1 MWVAVQV
8 LAPHSVHDATRVSVE
23 PVTVEDWELLQ
34 LDAAWLEG
42 GGLLRQ
48 VSLVYPDQVV
58 PLRLSGSDVARV
70 RVMPGDTLE
79 RTAVWPDEDDEEC
92 CWRLRAD
99 TEIVVTP
106 KPRPSTT
113 TAEIVLRTIPCRQ
126 DYCCMEEA
134 DDDNDASSSSSAML
148 ELAALLD
155 QTLVRVVAPNTVVL
169 HPSTL
174 VRLQGSSLSSAEDEV
189 LAEKEEEDDTGFIIA
204 EVRLIDSNNGF
215 PDSEELPPETTA
227 IVGVATSTAV
237 PEDCM
242 GKNNEDGWLQLAW

>member
-1 MWVAVQV
+1 VA
-8 LAPHSVHDATRVSVE
+8 
-23 PVTVEDWELLQ
+23 VEDWELLQ
-34 LDAAWLEG
+34 LNAAWLEG

-48 VSLVYPDQVV
+48 VSLVYPNQVV

-70 RVMPGDTLE
+70 RVLPGDTLE
-79 RTAVWPDEDDEEC
+79 RTAVWPGEDEEECCC

-126 DYCCMEEA
+126 DYCYTEEE
-134 DDDNDASSSSSAML
+134 DDGNDAPSTPSAML

-155 QTLVRVVAPNTVVL
+155 QSLVSVVAPNTVIL

-174 VRLQGSSLSSAEDEV
+174 VRLQADDDI
-189 LAEKEEEDDTGFIIA
+189 LADKDDADTGVIVA
-204 EVRLIDSNNGF
+204 EARLIDSNNGA
-215 PDSEELPPETTA
+215 PDSEEIPPETKA
-227 IVGVATSTAV
+227 IVGVTTSTAV
-237 PEDCM
+237 PEACM
-242 GKNNEDGWLQLAW
+242 GKNNEDGWLLLAW